1 MNRKAGTRVKASAGS
16 EDYFF
21 FLNMIPKSRMGHSWV
36 QVLHYEK
43 IENIIFFYLKNH
55 LSEARHSSD
64 SVD

>member
-43 IENIIFFYLKNH
+43 IENIINFFLSQKPFIR
-55 LSEARHSSD
+55 SEAFFG
-64 SVD
+64 